1 MDYYAEVAKW
11 ADGSRDPDLHPWPLL
26 RAHRRLAAGAQI
38 KEKPETCA
46 VSCRSTGDS
55 SVLKTRFHEV
65 TYGR

>member
-1 MDYYAEVAKW
+1 MDYYAHTAKRV
-11 ADGSRDPDLHPWPLL
+11 DGSRDPDLHRWPLL
-26 RAHRRLAAGAQI
+26 RAHRRLTAEAQI
-38 KEKPETCA
+38 NEKPETCA